1 MHENYQNTVSRGQI
15 LGGTMSG
22 LAVEAGC
29 ASNIPAEC
37 GYSPNNVHTISATV
51 EVHAVYPFSH
61 ALDALKAGCK
71 ITRAGWNGRG
81 QHIEMQRPDKL
92 SRMTAP
98 YAVLKNSNNDLVP
111 WVPSQGDLFANDWAL
126 LPPEYINPPF

>member
-1 MHENYQNTVSRGQI
+1 MNENYQNTAARGQI
-15 LGGTMSG
+15 LGGTNG
-22 LAVEAGC
+22 LAGENTC
-29 ASNIPAEC
+29 ATQGAAEC
-37 GYSPNNVHTISATV
+37 GYSPGRDRGQTISATV

-61 ALDALKAGCK
+61 ALDALKAGCR

-81 QHIEMQRPDKL
+81 QHIEMQRPDKH

-111 WVPSQGDLFANDWAL
+111 WVPSQGDLFANDWAV
-126 LPPEYINPPF
+126 LPS

>member
-1 MHENYQNTVSRGQI
+1 MTENYQNTAAQGQI
-15 LGGTMSG
+15 LRGSSR
-22 LAVEAGC
+22 LAGETSC
-29 ASNIPAEC
+29 ATQGAAEC
-37 GYSPNNVHTISATV
+37 GFSPNPSRDRVQTISATV

-71 ITRAGWNGRG
+71 VTRAGWNGRG
-81 QHIEMQRPDKL
+81 QHVEMQRPDKH

-111 WVPSQGDLFANDWAL
+111 WVPSQGDLFANDWAV
-126 LPPEYINPPF
+126 LPG